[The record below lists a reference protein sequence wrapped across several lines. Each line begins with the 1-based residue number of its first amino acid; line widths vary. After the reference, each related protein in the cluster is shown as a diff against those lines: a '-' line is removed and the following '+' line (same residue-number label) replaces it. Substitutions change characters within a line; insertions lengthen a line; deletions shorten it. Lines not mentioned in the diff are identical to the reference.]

1 MKRLVSIALA
11 AMFSLSLAAQNS
23 PLDVQEIKLS
33 NGMQVWLNQDASQPK
48 VFGAVVVKAGAKDCP
63 DTGLAHYLE
72 HLLFKGTTEMGTID
86 YQAEKVWLD
95 SIAVC
100 YNLLADTQDDSTR
113 LEIQKHINELSI
125 KAADYAIPNEFD
137 LLTARFG
144 GTGLNAATGYDQ
156 TYYFNTF
163 SPQYLNQWCELNS
176 HRMLSP
182 VFRLF
187 QSELETVY
195 EEKNRASD
203 NTMEGP
209 LMEMIRVFSDGNP
222 YSYEIIGSTEN
233 LKNPRLEE
241 MMGFFNKYY
250 VGNNMGLILSGDF
263 ETEKIDSLLES
274 TFGRLPAGEP
284 AVKEPVKVPE
294 MKGARDV
301 KIKAEIP
308 LLKIAVYGFNGPKD
322 GDPDAIALDLA
333 TSLLTNS
340 FSSGLLDSLVMNHK
354 LLLAASA
361 RLPMFNEMGVVGYV
375 VVPSIPF
382 GSLPKAEKIVRE
394 QVEKIKAGKF
404 SDADLEALKLEAAR
418 NAMSQLE
425 TISSRS
431 EEMIDVMAKNRSW
444 SEYLADVDAIR
455 LVTRDDVIRV
465 ANKYF
470 GDDYIRFE
478 KVSGSY
484 PKDKVAAPKFD
495 PIVPKHAGEKSEYAK
510 KLEEM
515 PVGDKE
521 PRLLDFAADVQKIK
535 LNDLV
540 TLYYKPNEVND
551 LFSLTVQVDEGF
563 NEDPLIPHV
572 ASFLNTIGTDSL
584 SIQQLSTAWQNL
596 GTSFSVGNANHN
608 FTMSMTGF
616 DNRFAP
622 SVKLLRHFEDHAK
635 ADKESFNELKKS
647 IDLEKKT
654 FLTGGT
660 SNIMQATM
668 QRVFFGQNAPKL
680 VALNGKEL
688 GKVGAKGLL
697 DKFNDLLNKEC
708 SIFYCGTL
716 PAETVADILR
726 AELNLDRVQVSSNQN
741 YLKYQVYDEPTV
753 FFYNL
758 PNSRQAQI
766 VTYQT
771 PDAPADPM
779 QETLME
785 VLGEYIG
792 GGMYSVM
799 FQEVREFRS
808 MAYSA
813 HGQIVT
819 PSPAEKEPKA
829 MLMTS
834 LGTQADKSLAAV
846 QLVDSLLNQLPLKES
861 TFTASVQSI
870 TASANN
876 SYPAFRGVA
885 SKIHNYEIMGYSE
898 DPNKAILDNLDNVS
912 LESMQAFY
920 DEFVKPANR
929 CLIIVG
935 DKTALPMDKIA
946 EYGKIV
952 ELTQKDIYK

>member
-1 MKRLVSIALA
+1 MLIIAA
-11 AMFSLSLAAQNS
+11 AMLLSLGLYAQNS

-48 VFGAVVVKAGAKDCP
+48 VFGAVVVKAGGKDCP

-86 YQAEKVWLD
+86 YEAEKVWLD
-95 SIAVC
+95 SIAIC
-100 YNLLADTQDDSTR
+100 YNQLADTKNDSVR
-113 LEIQKHINELSI
+113 FEIQKHINELSI

-137 LLTARFG
+137 LLTARYG
-144 GTGLNAATGYDQ
+144 GTGLNAATSYDY

-163 SPQYLNQWCELNS
+163 SPQFISQWCELNS
-176 HRMLSP
+176 HRLLNP

-203 NTMEGP
+203 NTMEAP
-209 LMEMIRVFSDGNP
+209 LMEMIRIFSDGNP

-241 MMGFFNKYY
+241 MMNFFHKYY

-263 ETEKIDSLLES
+263 DLATIEPLLES
-274 TFGRLPAGEP
+274 TFGRLPAGEI

-301 KIKAEIP
+301 KIKADIP
-308 LLKIAVYGFNGPKD
+308 MIKIAIYGFNGPKD
-322 GDPDAIALDLA
+322 GDPDARVLDLA
-333 TSLLTNS
+333 TSLLSNS
-340 FSSGLLDSLVMNHK
+340 FSSGLLDSLTTNHK
-354 LLLAASA
+354 VLTAMAA
-361 RLPMFNEMGVVGYV
+361 RLPLFTEMGIAGYV
-375 VVPSIPF
+375 IIPSIPF
-382 GSLPKAEKIVRE
+382 GSLPKAEKLVLE
-394 QVEKIKAGKF
+394 QVEKVKAGKF

-431 EEMIDVMAKNRSW
+431 DAMVEVMAQNRSW
-444 SEYLADVDAIR
+444 SDYLAEVDAIR
-455 LVTRDDVIRV
+455 NITREDVIRV

-470 GDDYIRFE
+470 GKDYIRFE
-478 KVSGSY
+478 KVKGTY
-484 PKDKVAAPKFD
+484 PKDKVAAPKFE
-495 PIVPKHAGEKSEYAK
+495 PVVPKHAGEKSEYAK

-521 PRLLDFAADVQKIK
+521 PRLLDFANDVEKIK
-535 LNDLV
+535 LGDKV
-540 TLYYKPNEVND
+540 TLYYKPNEIND

-563 NEDPLIPHV
+563 NEDPTIPFV

-584 SIQQLSTAWQNL
+584 SIQQLSKAWQNL
-596 GTSFSVGNANHN
+596 GTSFSVGNGNHN
-608 FTMSMTGF
+608 FTMSMTGY
-616 DNRFAP
+616 DSRFAP
-622 SVKLLRHFEDHAK
+622 SLKLLRHFEDHAK
-635 ADKESFNELKKS
+635 ADKSSFKELKQS
-647 IDLEKKT
+647 IELEKKT

-668 QRVFFGQNAPKL
+668 QRVFFGENAPKL
-680 VALNGKEL
+680 VALDAKQL
-688 GKVGAKGLL
+688 DKVGANGLL
-697 DKFNDLLNKEC
+697 AKFSELLGKEC
-708 SIFYCGTL
+708 SIFYCGSL
-716 PAETVADILR
+716 PKETVIEALR
-726 AELNLDRVQVSSNQN
+726 TELNLERVNVATRRN

-758 PNSRQAQI
+758 PGSRQAQI
-766 VTYQT
+766 MTYQT
-771 PDAPADPM
+771 PEGPADDL
-779 QETLME
+779 QATLLE
-785 VLGEYIG
+785 VLGEYFG
-792 GGMYSVM
+792 GGMYSIM

-813 HGQIVT
+813 HGQATRPLPVEAGEHALFIN
-819 PSPAEKEPKA
+819 
-829 MLMTS
+829 S
-834 LGTQADKSLAAV
+834 LGTQADKSLAALE
-846 QLVDSLLNQLPLKES
+846 LVDSLLTNFPLKES

-870 TASANN
+870 TAEANN
-876 SYPAFRGVA
+876 GYPSFRGVA
-885 SKIHNYEIMGYSE
+885 SSIHNYEIQGYTE
-898 DPNKAILDNLDNVS
+898 DPDKAILENLGNVT
-912 LESMQAFY
+912 LEGLKAYY
-920 DEFVKPANR
+920 DEFVKTANR
-929 CLIIVG
+929 SIIIVG
-935 DKTALPMDKIA
+935 DRTKLPMDKIA

>member
-1 MKRLVSIALA
+1 MLIIAA
-11 AMFSLSLAAQNS
+11 AMLLSLGANAQNS

-72 HLLFKGTTEMGTID
+72 HLLFKGTTEMGTTD
-86 YQAEKVWLD
+86 YEAEKVWLD

-100 YNLLADTQDDSTR
+100 YNQLADTKNDSVR
-113 LEIQKHINELSI
+113 FEIQKHINELSI

-137 LLTARFG
+137 LLTARYG
-144 GTGLNAATGYDQ
+144 GTGLNAATSYDY

-163 SPQYLNQWCELNS
+163 SPQFISQWCELNS
-176 HRMLSP
+176 HRLLNP

-203 NTMEGP
+203 NTMEAP
-209 LMEMIRVFSDGNP
+209 LMEMIRIFSDGNP

-241 MMGFFNKYY
+241 MMNFFHKYY

-263 ETEKIDSLLES
+263 DLETIEPLLES
-274 TFGRLPAGEP
+274 TFGRLPAGEI

-294 MKGARDV
+294 IKGARDV
-301 KIKAEIP
+301 KIKADIP
-308 LLKIAVYGFNGPKD
+308 MIKIAIYGFNGPKD
-322 GDPDAIALDLA
+322 GDPDARALDLA
-333 TSLLTNS
+333 ASLLSNS
-340 FSSGLLDSLVMNHK
+340 FSSGLLDSLTTNHK
-354 LLLAASA
+354 VLTAMAA
-361 RLPMFNEMGVVGYV
+361 RLPLFTEMGVAGYV
-375 VVPSIPF
+375 IIPSIPF
-382 GSLPKAEKIVRE
+382 GSLPKAEKLVIE
-394 QVEKIKAGKF
+394 QVEKVKAGKF

-431 EEMIDVMAKNRSW
+431 DAMVEVMAQNRSW
-444 SEYLADVDAIR
+444 ADYLAEVDAIR
-455 LVTRDDVIRV
+455 NISREDVIRV

-470 GDDYIRFE
+470 GKDYIRFE
-478 KVSGSY
+478 KVKGDY

-495 PIVPKHAGEKSEYAK
+495 PIVPKHASEKSEYAK

-521 PRLLDFAADVQKIK
+521 PRLLDFAADVEKIK
-535 LNDLV
+535 LGDKV
-540 TLYYKPNEVND
+540 TLYYKPNEIND

-563 NEDPLIPHV
+563 NEDPKIPFV
-572 ASFLNTIGTDSL
+572 ATFLNTIGTDSL
-584 SIQQLSTAWQNL
+584 SIQQLSKAWQNL
-596 GTSFSVGNANHN
+596 GTSFSVGNGNHN
-608 FTMSMTGF
+608 FTMSMTGY
-616 DNRFAP
+616 DSRFAA
-622 SVKLLRHFEDHAK
+622 SLKLLRHFEDHPK
-635 ADKESFNELKKS
+635 ADKSSFKELKQS
-647 IDLEKKT
+647 IELEKKT

-668 QRVFFGQNAPKL
+668 QRVFFGENAPKL
-680 VALNGKEL
+680 VALNAKEL
-688 GKVGAKGLL
+688 DKVGADGLL
-697 DKFNDLLNKEC
+697 AKFSELLGKEC
-708 SIFYCGTL
+708 SIFYCGSL
-716 PAETVADILR
+716 PKETVAEALR
-726 AELNLDRVQVSSNQN
+726 AELDLERVTVPTQRN

-766 VTYQT
+766 MTYQT
-771 PDAPADPM
+771 PEGPADDL
-779 QETLME
+779 QATLLE
-785 VLGEYIG
+785 VLGEYFG
-792 GGMYSVM
+792 GGMYSIM

-813 HGQIVT
+813 HGQATRPLPVEAGEHALFIN
-819 PSPAEKEPKA
+819 
-829 MLMTS
+829 S
-834 LGTQADKSLAAV
+834 LGTQADKSLAALE
-846 QLVDSLLNQLPLKES
+846 LVDSLLTNFPLKES

-870 TASANN
+870 TAEANN
-876 SYPAFRGVA
+876 GYPSFRGVA
-885 SKIHNYEIMGYSE
+885 SSIHNYEIQGYTE
-898 DPNKAILDNLDNVS
+898 DPDKAILENLGNVT
-912 LESMQAFY
+912 LEGLKAYY
-920 DEFVKPANR
+920 DEFVKTANR
-929 CLIIVG
+929 SIIIVG
-935 DKTALPMDKIA
+935 DRTKLPMDKIA